1 MSAYLEELNRDRE
14 DIIKIS
20 REMIR
25 NCSIAIKLIHR
36 TEFESYKEKIEEVK
50 KNHKNLVDLVQ
61 KNPLIFSKYLK
72 TPEQEYMEAI
82 SLYSIIK
89 EKPFPNPI
97 DYGVEKM
104 NYLLGLADVIGELR
118 RYILDNIRKEEMEN
132 IEKIL
137 EDMDTIYTYLFSLDY
152 PRSIIHDLR
161 HKIDVARNI
170 IEKTRGDITLA
181 IQVNKLNQKFIREK

>member
-137 EDMDTIYTYLFSLDY
+137 EDMDTI
-152 PRSIIHDLR
+152 
-161 HKIDVARNI
+161 
-170 IEKTRGDITLA
+170 
-181 IQVNKLNQKFIREK
+181 

>member
-1 MSAYLEELNRDRE
+1 
-14 DIIKIS
+14 
-20 REMIR
+20 
-25 NCSIAIKLIHR
+25 
-36 TEFESYKEKIEEVK
+36 
-50 KNHKNLVDLVQ
+50 
-61 KNPLIFSKYLK
+61 
-72 TPEQEYMEAI
+72 
-82 SLYSIIK
+82 
-89 EKPFPNPI
+89 
-97 DYGVEKM
+97 
-104 NYLLGLADVIGELR
+104 
-118 RYILDNIRKEEMEN
+118 DNIRKEEMEN